1 MKDCHGLY
9 LKCNVLLLVEVFE
22 KFRDNSSKNYG
33 LRPGHYL
40 TEPALNW
47 DAVLNMKK
55 VELEL
60 IPDPDRYIFFQK
72 GRRGCDSY
80 ISNNIVKP
88 IISIWNLMIQKKNQ
102 NIIYLDTNNAISKL
116 CDIYVSSNKQL

>member
-33 LRPGHYL
+33 LRLAHYL

-47 DAVLNMKK
+47 DAVLNMTK

-80 ISNNIVKP
+80 ISNNIVKS
-88 IISIWNLMIQKKNQ
+88 IISI
-102 NIIYLDTNNAISKL
+102 
-116 CDIYVSSNKQL
+116 